1 MKLQW
6 IVGGAIALS
15 VVSCGGDNAKKEA
28 GHTDNAEH
36 NEVSNTASSLSSD
49 LDSLSYAL
57 GVNISDAFS
66 KQKIDGIKTEKM
78 SKGFSDYLSG
88 NLEISAPESA
98 TMIYKFMNEP
108 RTKDSLGHVHFSDSY
123 LDSLSYVMGV
133 NISES
138 FKKQG
143 VEGLKG
149 EFLAQGFS
157 DFAKDKSLLNPAE
170 ALNFLQVFQ
179 MKQQQKTA
187 QKTAGPAIEEGKK
200 FLAENGKRPEVTTL
214 PSGLQYEI
222 IKEGTGEKPTIENT
236 VSTHYHGTLL
246 DGTVFDSSVERGKPS
261 QFGVGQV
268 IAGWT
273 EALQLMPV
281 GSKWKL
287 YLPYNLAYGERGAGG
302 KIKPYATLIFDIEL
316 LEIVK

>member
-15 VVSCGGDNAKKEA
+15 LVSCGENKTEDKEE
-28 GHTDNAEH
+28 HSDSAEH
-36 NEVSNTASSLSSD
+36 SEVTSSILNSE
-49 LDSLSYAL
+49 LDSLSYSL

-66 KQKIDGIKTEKM
+66 KQKIDGIKADKM

-88 NLEISAPESA
+88 NLEISAKESA
-98 TMIYKFMNEP
+98 VKIYQFMNEP
-108 RTKDSLGHVHFSDSY
+108 RTKDSLGNVHLSAPY
-123 LDSLSYVMGV
+123 LDSLSYIMGV

-149 EFLAQGFS
+149 KFLAQGFS
-157 DFAKDKSLLNPAE
+157 DFTNKKSILNPAE
-170 ALNFLQVFQ
+170 ALNIIQVFQ
-179 MKQQQKTA
+179 MNQQKIATE
-187 QKTAGPAIEEGKK
+187 KMAGPAIEEGRK
-200 FLAENGKRPEVTTL
+200 FLAENAKRPEVKTL

-222 IKEGTGEKPTIENT
+222 IKEGTGEKPTISNT
-236 VSTHYHGTLL
+236 VSTHYHGTLI
-246 DGTVFDSSVERGKPS
+246 DGTVFDSSVERGQPA

-287 YLPYNLAYGERGAGG
+287 YLPYNLAYGERGAGR
-302 KIKPYATLIFDIEL
+302 KIKPFATLIFDIEL
-316 LEIVK
+316 LAIVK